1 MFVKSLV
8 RLRDIINSGGHM
20 LVITRKP
27 GEGVTIGDVRVQV
40 VGVNGKNI
48 RLGIEADKNT
58 LILRDEINPSPQNKQ
73 PEATSPASIN

>member
-8 RLRDIINSGGHM
+8 RLRGIINSGGHM

-58 LILRDEINPSPQNKQ
+58 LILRDEINPCSQNKQ
-73 PEATSPASIN
+73 PEATSPASMN